1 MQVLGQAANGSLNN
15 VQISLGD
22 TNKTAGEQMGGFH
35 SYELHGNGSVGAASN
50 ATLANPYFATNTAGK
65 ASVWGPASAPGR
77 SPHTVP
83 LAAAPSA
90 SALAVQAGT
99 LPQRFAGVG
108 GSDAGA
114 VPAAEA
120 GTSGSL
126 QSAPQAANAEQ
137 GGVGQG
143 ASAQSAG
150 EILPSPAP
158 ALPVTAGQE
167 VDQGLDRGHAR
178 APRAYALRQDG
189 RGAAPDAQATD
200 AGSGSGS
207 TASAPAGAA
216 GRMQAVAD
224 LDAASAQQRAG
235 RGSAGA
241 STSVGS
247 AGRRRLRGWQ
257 SS

>member
-65 ASVWGPASAPGR
+65 ASVWGPAGAPAR

-90 SALAVQAGT
+90 SALAVQAGS

-108 GSDAGA
+108 ASDAGA

-120 GTSGSL
+120 GTSDSL
-126 QSAPQAANAEQ
+126 QSAPQAASAEQ
-137 GGVGQG
+137 AGVGQG
-143 ASAQSAG
+143 AAAQSGG
-150 EILPSPAP
+150 EVLPSPAA
-158 ALPVTAGQE
+158 ALPVAAGQE
-167 VDQGLDRGHAR
+167 VNQGLDSGRAR
-178 APRAYALRQDG
+178 APRGYALRQAGLD
-189 RGAAPDAQATD
+189 AASDARPTE
-200 AGSGSGS
+200 AGPGS

-216 GRMQAVAD
+216 GSMQAAAD
-224 LDAASAQQRAG
+224 LDDANAQQSAG
-235 RGSAGA
+235 RGSARA
-241 STSVGS
+241 STSASS

>member
-90 SALAVQAGT
+90 SALAVQAGS

-114 VPAAEA
+114 MPAADA

-126 QSAPQAANAEQ
+126 QSAPQAASAEQ
-137 GGVGQG
+137 GGGDQG
-143 ASAQSAG
+143 AMAESAG
-150 EILPSPAP
+150 EILPSPAA
-158 ALPVTAGQE
+158 ALPVTAGRE
-167 VDQGLDRGHAR
+167 VNQDLDSGHAR
-178 APRAYALRQDG
+178 APRVYALRQDG
-189 RGAAPDAQATD
+189 LDAAPDAHPTD
-200 AGSGSGS
+200 AGSGS

-224 LDAASAQQRAG
+224 LDDASAQQRAG
-235 RGSAGA
+235 RGSVSAITPVS
-241 STSVGS
+241 ST
-247 AGRRRLRGWQ
+247 GRRRLRGWQ

>member
-65 ASVWGPASAPGR
+65 ASVWGPASAPVR
-77 SPHTVP
+77 SPDMVP
-83 LAAAPSA
+83 LVAAPSA
-90 SALAVQAGT
+90 SALAVQAGS

-114 VPAAEA
+114 VPAAEG

-126 QSAPQAANAEQ
+126 QPAPQAASAEQ
-137 GGVGQG
+137 GVGDQG
-143 ASAQSAG
+143 AVAQSAG
-150 EILPSPAP
+150 EILPSPAA
-158 ALPVTAGQE
+158 ALHVTAGQE
-167 VDQGLDRGHAR
+167 VNQGLDSGHAH
-178 APRAYALRQDG
+178 APRGYALRQDG
-189 RGAAPDAQATD
+189 LDAAPDARPTKA
-200 AGSGSGS
+200 GSGS

-216 GRMQAVAD
+216 SSMQAVAD
-224 LDAASAQQRAG
+224 LDDASAQQSAG
-235 RGSAGA
+235 RGGARA
-241 STSVGS
+241 STSVSS

>member
-65 ASVWGPASAPGR
+65 ASVWGPASAPGA

-90 SALAVQAGT
+90 SALAVQAGS

-114 VPAAEA
+114 VPAADA
-120 GTSGSL
+120 GMSGSL
-126 QSAPQAANAEQ
+126 QPAPQAASAEQ
-137 GGVGQG
+137 GGGAQG
-143 ASAQSAG
+143 AVAQSAG
-150 EILPSPAP
+150 EVLPSPAA
-158 ALPVTAGQE
+158 ALPVTAGPE
-167 VDQGLDRGHAR
+167 VNQGLDRGHTN
-178 APRAYALRQDG
+178 APRGYALRQDG
-189 RGAAPDAQATD
+189 RGTAPLAQATD
-200 AGSGSGS
+200 ASSGSGS
-207 TASAPAGAA
+207 TASASAGAA
-216 GRMQAVAD
+216 GSMQAAAG
-224 LDAASAQQRAG
+224 LDDASAQQRVG

-241 STSVGS
+241 STSVSS

>member
-35 SYELHGNGSVGAASN
+35 SYELHGNGSIGSASN

-90 SALAVQAGT
+90 SALAVQAGS

-114 VPAAEA
+114 VPAAEP

-126 QSAPQAANAEQ
+126 QSAQQAASAEQ
-137 GGVGQG
+137 GGLGQG
-143 ASAQSAG
+143 AVAQSAG
-150 EILPSPAP
+150 EILLSPAA

-167 VDQGLDRGHAR
+167 VNQGLDSGHAR
-178 APRAYALRQDG
+178 APRGYALRQDG
-189 RGAAPDAQATD
+189 NDAAPDANATK
-200 AGSGSGS
+200 AGFGS
-207 TASAPAGAA
+207 TANAPAGAA
-216 GRMQAVAD
+216 GSMQAVAG
-224 LDAASAQQRAG
+224 LDDASAQQRVG

-241 STSVGS
+241 STSVSS